1 MGALDYLPHYTYED
15 YCIYNF
21 TYAVQGR
28 QITITFMDESK
39 NKYSATVMNIFGYD
53 LLPEYIGGTPFGFM
67 PTGMKTACSLKL
79 YNIAYSNIGL
89 ADDYYKYTVLNTIPR
104 TSIVTFDYSVVDITN
119 RIYNVAATTN
129 VTSINSSVI
138 ELLGVAKEKQKISG
152 YGEVISNNFFQVY
165 KGMLDNFF
173 CQSNLTN
180 FSYTLSVWFYV
191 DYNASK
197 NSRHAVISDDINNN
211 CIYFNAA
218 TNSLIIDFAGAPTE
232 TIQALKH
239 DWYCLFIEKY
249 SYEKK
254 YRVILT
260 SKDFTQRIEKIIY
273 TPIKFNL
280 MSIGAEYI
288 PGLNYT
294 NLFEGLFGPV
304 TVYVGP
310 STDSEKLLTCG
321 NQYLQIKGTEQLLEV

>member
-1 MGALDYLPHYTYED
+1 
-15 YCIYNF
+15 
-21 TYAVQGR
+21 
-28 QITITFMDESK
+28 
-39 NKYSATVMNIFGYD
+39 
-53 LLPEYIGGTPFGFM
+53 
-67 PTGMKTACSLKL
+67 
-79 YNIAYSNIGL
+79 
-89 ADDYYKYTVLNTIPR
+89 
-104 TSIVTFDYSVVDITN
+104 
-119 RIYNVAATTN
+119 
-129 VTSINSSVI
+129 
-138 ELLGVAKEKQKISG
+138 
-152 YGEVISNNFFQVY
+152 
-165 KGMLDNFF
+165 MLDNFF

-304 TVYVGP
+304 TVYIGP
-310 STDSEKLLTCG
+310 STDSEKLITCG